1 MKAALNGGLN
11 LSILDGWWDEWYDG
25 DNGWAIPSAD
35 GVDDTERRDDIESE
49 ALYDLIEE
57 QVTARFYGHDDQGLP
72 SRWLEMVRHTLKT
85 LGPKVLST
93 RMLSD
98 YVASL
103 YVPTA
108 RTSAALSGDHAAA
121 ESLASWKATIRAGW
135 PHVHID
141 HVEASGLGDSV
152 EVGQTLRVQVFVSLG
167 ELRPEDVTVEI
178 VHGRAGDDDTLDQ
191 IRTTDLPL
199 GETFEGGRHC
209 FQGEVVLDRTGSF
222 GYSVRVLPRHE
233 LLAAP
238 SELGLVVWPDPA
250 NAAA

>member
-1 MKAALNGGLN
+1 
-11 LSILDGWWDEWYDG
+11 
-25 DNGWAIPSAD
+25 
-35 GVDDTERRDDIESE
+35 
-49 ALYDLIEE
+49 
-57 QVTARFYGHDDQGLP
+57 
-72 SRWLEMVRHTLKT
+72 
-85 LGPKVLST
+85 
-93 RMLSD
+93 MLSD

-209 FQGEVVLDRTGSF
+209 FQRRGRPRPHRLF
-222 GYSVRVLPRHE
+222 GYSVRVLPHHE

-238 SELGLVVWPDPA
+238 AELGLVVWPDPA
-250 NAAA
+250 HTPA